1 MLLVFGDVSGK
12 GNRTSMAV
20 SKIAFTVS
28 SLVENFSGPGD
39 LLAQLNSRIQGR
51 LNGESATCVAVHLD
65 SRGNCTV
72 ASAGHP
78 APILNGREIE
88 LDHALPLGILPHGEV
103 SEKKFA
109 LGDGDYLAL
118 YSNGVPEARSESGE
132 LFGYSRLKNLFS
144 QRPSAEQAMTRAVD
158 FGQADDVTVVTV
170 FRLRTPDA
178 GIRANCRS
186 SNDLAFS
193 RLLIAVR

>member
-1 MLLVFGDVSGK
+1 MLLIFGDVSGE

-103 SEKKFA
+103 SEKNLPLA
-109 LGDGDYLAL
+109 TEIILPSTPTECPRLGVNRVSYLDTA
-118 YSNGVPEARSESGE
+118 A
-132 LFGYSRLKNLFS
+132 
-144 QRPSAEQAMTRAVD
+144 
-158 FGQADDVTVVTV
+158 
-170 FRLRTPDA
+170 
-178 GIRANCRS
+178 
-186 SNDLAFS
+186 
-193 RLLIAVR
+193 